1 MLPNAS
7 LPMLSDERKPFYMIY
22 LDNSATTRVCAP
34 AVSAMQRCMTEGFF
48 NPSALYAPSMDV
60 EKMMTACRDL
70 ILKEVHAPQDAR
82 VVFVSGGTEADN
94 LAVLGGTAALRSG
107 RVLYS
112 AGEHPAVRE
121 ACLSLCNVQA
131 EEIPL
136 ARDGRINLER
146 LEEMLD
152 ADVKMIC
159 IMQVNNETGAIMPI
173 RKAAR
178 LRDMKCPDALLHVD
192 GVQGFLR
199 VPFDM
204 KCCGADSYALSG
216 HKIHAPKGIG
226 ALVMGGRLRPLP
238 RQIGGGQERTLR
250 SGTENTPGIAGL
262 KAAMECYPRDNQMR
276 VVKLMLYASIL
287 SLVPEVS
294 VNGPAP
300 DSEYAAPHIIN
311 LSLTPV
317 RSETMLHALEGDKI
331 YVGIGSACSS
341 QKQKVSR
348 VLTQMGVTGR
358 VAESALRFSLCPDNT
373 AEEMAVVA
381 QKIKCY
387 YDMLKKYTRR

>member
-1 MLPNAS
+1 
-7 LPMLSDERKPFYMIY
+7 MIY
-22 LDNSATTRVCAP
+22 LDNSATTRVCAS
-34 AVSAMQRCMTEGFF
+34 AVSAMQQCMTEGFF

-60 EKMMTACRDL
+60 EKMMTACRSL
-70 ILKEVHAPQDAR
+70 ILKEVHAPLDAR

-94 LAVLGGTAALRSG
+94 LAIIGGTAALRSG
-107 RVLYS
+107 KVLYS

-121 ACLSLCNVQA
+121 ACLSLRNVET

-136 ARDGRINLER
+136 AHDGRVNMER
-146 LEEMLD
+146 LAEMLD
-152 ADVKMIC
+152 GDVKLIC
-159 IMQVNNETGAIMPI
+159 VMQVNNETGAIMPI
-173 RKAAR
+173 QEIAR
-178 LRDMKCPDALLHVD
+178 LRDQKCPDALLHVD
-192 GVQGFLR
+192 GVQGFMR

-204 KCCGADSYALSG
+204 KAWGVDSYALSG

-226 ALVMGGRLRPLP
+226 ALVMGSRLRPLP
-238 RQIGGGQERTLR
+238 RQIGGGQEKALR

-262 KAAMECYPRDNQMR
+262 KAAIECYPRDNQMR
-276 VVKLMLYASIL
+276 AVKLALYHQVM
-287 SLVPEVS
+287 SLVPEAS
-294 VNGPAP
+294 VNGPMP
-300 DSEYAAPHIIN
+300 DSEFAAPHIIN

-317 RSETMLHALEGDKI
+317 RSETMLHALEGDQI

-348 VLTQMGVTGR
+348 VLTQMGITGR

-373 AEEMAVVA
+373 EDEMAVVA
-381 QKIKCY
+381 QKIKQY